1 MIRIELISLSSGEP
15 EVRQHPPMPTLG
27 SSPGRGRTWA
37 IIASLIQ
44 TAKLDEVEPFVC
56 LFATSSSGA
65 SPATRLD
72 EFLP

>member
-1 MIRIELISLSSGEP
+1 MHQA
-15 EVRQHPPMPTLG
+15 VPMPALG

-44 TAKLDEVEPFVC
+44 TAKLDEVAPFVC

-65 SPATRLD
+65 SQATRLD